1 MSCSPK
7 WPRRDVRLKRVG
19 KLNWGWNNWFI
30 WIFEHLFQF
39 QEQWVRPGAKT
50 FPSKHVHTKVRHLD
64 IVFVIFKTMNR
75 WRTKIHSAL
84 IQRSTLPRPQSLS
97 LLMRTMLPCAHVVV
111 AQYCQWSYS
120 SGIGGVW
127 MRTTI
132 FHVTGMN
139 EDSSLVRNLYTEHT
153 NWRW

>member
-64 IVFVIFKTMNR
+64 IVFVIRNTGCDFRVRPRRKNGGNSSRLWRSGSTGVWLGWRSRALYRVRMLFFYLGR
-75 WRTKIHSAL
+75 WIYHIYITVLS
-84 IQRSTLPRPQSLS
+84 S
-97 LLMRTMLPCAHVVV
+97 LLTSLPLCV
-111 AQYCQWSYS
+111 SYALS
-120 SGIGGVW
+120 RIL
-127 MRTTI
+127 RI
-132 FHVTGMN
+132 HDEF
-139 EDSSLVRNLYTEHT
+139 
-153 NWRW
+153 